1 MKSKYD
7 TRALRKEMARLLG
20 KSAAWVV
27 LRVDEQGYHLHAP
40 EDTHV
45 SLIGLIL
52 KGNPELLEIT
62 NEIINDPLTDFEN
75 HSN

>member
-7 TRALRKEMARLLG
+7 TRGLRKEMVKLLG

-45 SLIGLIL
+45 SLIGLVL

-62 NEIINDPLTDFEN
+62 NDIINDPLTDFNESLN
-75 HSN
+75 

>member
-7 TRALRKEMARLLG
+7 TRGLRKEMVKLLG

-45 SLIGLIL
+45 SLIGLVL

-62 NEIINDPLTDFEN
+62 NDIINDPLTDFEEPLK
-75 HSN
+75 